1 MRQRQRGVAM
11 EMLWKCLD
19 LGNQKKGLVHAMQS
33 NGPQGKCIFS
43 NLLASQ
49 IRHNL
54 KVMHHTCLTRR
65 TWTTRSEWCIC
76 PFAPSYCL
84 ACIYLIPACHDRG
97 IWKFTCCPRHFVF
110 LEQFATDHNW
120 LALLRWHQTERHIRI
135 WISLDTKS
143 FSMHV
148 IMEDSS
154 SLASKLRD
162 LWDA

>member
-1 MRQRQRGVAM
+1 MSREWVM
-11 EMLWKCLD
+11 HNLWAS
-19 LGNQKKGLVHAMQS
+19 QSHTSLVQ
-33 NGPQGKCIFS
+33 PQNRKEWYIFS

-49 IRHNL
+49 IRHSL
-54 KVMHHTCLTRR
+54 KVMHRTCLTWR
-65 TWTTRSEWCIC
+65 TWTTWSEWCIC
-76 PFAPSYCL
+76 PFALSYCL
-84 ACIYLIPACHDRG
+84 ACIYLIPACRDRG

-110 LEQFATDHNW
+110 LEQFATNHNW
-120 LALLRWHQTERHIRI
+120 LALLRWHQTERRIRV